1 MNSFELDKF
10 LQNLDNQLEDQETV
24 NKDYNS
30 SLTGQDIVN
39 NAVTFNPDRNF
50 LVDFFKRVN
59 DENSIIYIV
68 NDNVVNIFI
77 IDLLTN
83 NLFDY
88 FEKSNF
94 QVLQQPIPVKTLLGT
109 QISAIKILLPK
120 QYSHLN
126 DKINIYIPFTIAN
139 MLALHDEKELKE
151 IFQSH
156 YDEIYELISKLFLSK
171 IPIDDRKTS
180 AFKGTATTSNL
191 LRIGGLLFS
200 LGSHMY
206 AAHVAR
212 EEVQRVPVGWFRR
225 KIIWPIK
232 DTLRKAVYKI
242 FNTNS
247 AEMAQLAKYS
257 KTARFL
263 YRLLE
268 KQHPA
273 YEHIYNLNK
282 ARMENIG
289 AMLHILADTID
300 IAKTKYKMP
309 THNQNQEL
317 MLQEIYSAYLSNN
330 EKEIR
335 RVAAKYNIDVQDV
348 INIGNQLHQQAT
360 LNQSFV
366 QKVSSDNI
374 INNIKNLKK
383 FIIRKLANEETIN
396 PAIANLSVIDIGS
409 NIFNYVNQRLSA
421 NFQDL
426 VQEKR
431 ELVKPA
437 VYGIVSTILGK
448 KYFFEK
454 PTGLKRIIYWPFSP
468 LHKKIMGEVIET
480 ASNEITD
487 MASSFLTIVHLLEE
501 SKTRNR
507 GYDLNKFVD
516 KIAPRYTSRFLRK

>member
-10 LQNLDNQLEDQETV
+10 LQNLDNQLGDQETV

-30 SLTGQDIVN
+30 SPTGQDIAN

-59 DENSIIYIV
+59 DENSIIYVV

-126 DKINIYIPFTIAN
+126 NKINIYIPFTVTN
-139 MLALHDEKELKE
+139 MLALYNEEELRE
-151 IFQSH
+151 MFQSH
-156 YDEIYELISKLFLSK
+156 YDEIYELISKLFLPRSTT
-171 IPIDDRKTS
+171 DDKKTS
-180 AFKGTATTSNL
+180 ALKGTTSTSNL
-191 LRIGGLLFS
+191 LRVGGLLFS

-206 AAHVAR
+206 AAHVTK

-225 KIIWPIK
+225 KIVWPIK
-232 DTLRKAVYKI
+232 DTLRKFTYWI
-242 FNTNS
+242 LNTNS
-247 AEMAQLAKYS
+247 VEMANCAKYS

-309 THNQNQEL
+309 THNHNREL

-348 INIGNQLHQQAT
+348 INIGNKLHQQAA

-366 QKVSSDNI
+366 QKTSSDIRNLR
-374 INNIKNLKK
+374 NFIK
-383 FIIRKLANEETIN
+383 RKLANTN
-396 PAIANLSVIDIGS
+396 TDTLDPALANLKVIDTAG
-409 NIFNYVNQRLSA
+409 NVFNYVNQRLSA

-426 VQEKR
+426 VREKR
-431 ELVKPA
+431 EMIKPA
-437 VYGIVSTILGK
+437 VYSIVSTILGK
-448 KYFFEK
+448 KYLFEK
-454 PTGLKRIIYWPFSP
+454 PTGLKRIIYLPFSP
-468 LHKKIMGEVIET
+468 LHKKIMGEIIET

-487 MASSFLTIVHLLEE
+487 MASSFLTIIHLLEE